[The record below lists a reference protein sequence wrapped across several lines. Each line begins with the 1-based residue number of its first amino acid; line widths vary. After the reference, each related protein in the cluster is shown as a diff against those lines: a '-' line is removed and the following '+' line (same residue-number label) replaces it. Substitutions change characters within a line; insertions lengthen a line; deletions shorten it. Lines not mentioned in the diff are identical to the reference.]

1 MERMVRERG
10 GLKFHLLDDGDGG
23 MDTAKLNVD
32 ELDVDG
38 NVQVCGVTTQ
48 ALVAGS
54 HMCTRDLTQKLSIEL
69 CWTLFKQLLAHVNA
83 AIKQRR

>member
-10 GLKFHLLDDGDGG
+10 GLKFHLLDDGDAGDGG

-38 NVQVCGVTTQ
+38 NVQVCAALPHKPLQLTHTCARVT
-48 ALVAGS
+48 
-54 HMCTRDLTQKLSIEL
+54 
-69 CWTLFKQLLAHVNA
+69 
-83 AIKQRR
+83 

>member
-10 GLKFHLLDDGDGG
+10 GLKFHLLDDGDAGDGG

-48 ALVAGS
+48 A